1 MIKRFYIWGDG
12 APIRFAID
20 CGAIPIAGC
29 DEITTGTIMPVR
41 DLIPIAIARYPHGP
55 TRSQECASAPCERV
69 RLPQD

>member
-1 MIKRFYIWGDG
+1 MSHSQAQI
-12 APIRFAID
+12 PFASSDRDPPRPTIL
-20 CGAIPIAGC
+20 AKS